1 MSIWRSA
8 RLLLCIGA
16 SVGTALG
23 AVKLPKEAEPV
34 SLVAVAST
42 ATPAPRY
49 RNLEDTFYS
58 DIRGAT
64 PEQQLPKSLENKAD
78 AQASYMEGLL
88 LEEEGDYEEALAAY
102 TRSLQLDPG
111 GNPQLAV
118 RVAHDYA
125 KRGDVANGIDVLKDL
140 SKARPNEPAAYL
152 NLAYLYLKQ
161 LKKPELAVK
170 YAEQAVRVD
179 PKNFTGYETL
189 FEVYVAL
196 KQKSD
201 AEAVLTK
208 AQKLDSKDPNFWLSL
223 VELSLQLYDNG
234 RGNFPPSKV
243 VAIDPLL
250 KKAASFAGKDGNIYA
265 KIADDYVLIDQV
277 PTAIPFYLQTLELNK
292 DNADV
297 RYKLAQ
303 SFVKTGQRDQA
314 IRNLEEMLKAN
325 PLKFEIYEFLARLYE
340 EAGNKE
346 RALDNYEQALLLAP
360 NQPENYLHTAEVQL
374 ELKRY
379 DQAISTLE
387 EARRRFPIPQVT
399 YSLAI
404 ALSSAKRYSD
414 ALPIFEAALQEAQS
428 SEEELIDGSFYFNY
442 GATAEQAGLVDKAAT
457 LLKKS
462 IELDPSKAA
471 QAYNYL
477 GYMWVD
483 RNLNLDEAGFMIR
496 KALEI
501 EPDNGAFLDSLG
513 WFFFKK
519 GDFGRALTELLHAAD
534 LFNPPDPVVYEH
546 IGDTYRSLGN
556 IPQALSYWQKAMNLD
571 PQNQSIASKID
582 QAKAK
587 MTSNPANS
595 PTQIFLPP
603 PATSR
608 PTAEPSHAQP

>member
-1 MSIWRSA
+1 MSIWRWA

-16 SVGTALG
+16 SAGMALG
-23 AVKLPKEAEPV
+23 TFNLPGEAEPAT
-34 SLVAVAST
+34 LIAMATT
-42 ATPAPRY
+42 ANPTPRY
-49 RNLEDTFYS
+49 RSLEDTFYS
-58 DIRGAT
+58 DIRPAT
-64 PEQQLPKSLENKAD
+64 PEQQLAKSLEKKAD

-111 GNPQLAV
+111 GNPQLVV

-125 KRGDVANGIDVLKDL
+125 KRGDVASGIDVLKDL

-152 NLAYLYLKQ
+152 NLAYLYFKV
-161 LKKPELAVK
+161 LKKPELALK

-179 PKNFTGYETL
+179 PKNLTVYQTL
-189 FEVYVAL
+189 FEVYLAL
-196 KQKSD
+196 KQKND

-223 VELSLQLYDNG
+223 VDLSIQLYDSG

-243 VAIDPLL
+243 AEVDPLL
-250 KKAASFAGKDGNIYA
+250 KKAADYAANDGNIYA
-265 KIADDYVLIDQV
+265 KVADDYVLIDQV
-277 PTAIPFYLQTLELNK
+277 ASAIPFYLRTLELNK
-292 DNADV
+292 ENADV

-303 SFVKTGQRDQA
+303 SFLKTGQRDQA

-346 RALDNYEQALLLAP
+346 RALANYEQALLMAP

-374 ELKRY
+374 ELRRY

-387 EARRRFPIPQVT
+387 EARRRFPIPQIT

-404 ALSSAKRYSD
+404 ALSTAKRYSD

-457 LLKKS
+457 LLKRS
-462 IELDPSKAA
+462 IDLDPSKAA

-477 GYMWVD
+477 GFMWVD
-483 RNLNLDEAGFMIR
+483 RNMNLDEAGLMIK
-496 KALEI
+496 KALDIDPE
-501 EPDNGAFLDSLG
+501 NGAYLDSLG
-513 WFFFKK
+513 WYYYRK
-519 GDFGRALTELLHAAD
+519 GDFARALTELLHAAD
-534 LFNPPDPVVYEH
+534 LINPPDPVVYEH
-546 IGDTYRSLGN
+546 IGDTYKSLGN
-556 IPQALSYWQKAMNLD
+556 TAMALTYWQKGLTLD
-571 PQNQSIASKID
+571 PQSQSLATKID

-587 MTSNPANS
+587 VTSNP
-595 PTQIFLPP
+595 TTTPP
-603 PATSR
+603 PMLSSPA
-608 PTAEPSHAQP
+608 PSQQ

>member
-16 SVGTALG
+16 SAGTALG
-23 AVKLPKEAEPV
+23 AIKLPGEAPRAA
-34 SLVAVAST
+34 LVAIAST
-42 ATPAPRY
+42 ASPTPTY
-49 RNLEDTFYS
+49 RSLEDTFYS
-58 DIRGAT
+58 DIRPAA
-64 PEQQLPKSLENKAD
+64 PEQQLPKSLEKKAD

-88 LEEEGDYEEALAAY
+88 LEQEGDYEEALAAY

-140 SKARPNEPAAYL
+140 SKARPNEPVAYL
-152 NLAYLYLKQ
+152 NLAYFYLKQ

-179 PKNFTGYETL
+179 PKNFSGYQTL
-189 FEVYVAL
+189 FEVYLAL
-196 KQKSD
+196 KQKND
-201 AEAVLTK
+201 AESVLMK
-208 AQKLDSKDPNFWLSL
+208 AQKLESKDPNFWLSL
-223 VELSLQLYDNG
+223 VDLSLQLYDNG
-234 RGNFPPSKV
+234 RGNFPASKV
-243 VAIDPLL
+243 GAIDPLL
-250 KKAASFAGKDGNIYA
+250 KRAASLGGSDGNIYA

-277 PTAIPFYLQTLELNK
+277 PSAIPFYIQTLELNK
-292 DNADV
+292 DNAEV

-303 SFVKTGQRDQA
+303 SFLKTGQRDQA

-346 RALDNYEQALLLAP
+346 RALANYEQALLLAP

-374 ELKRY
+374 ELRRY
-379 DQAISTLE
+379 PQAISTLE
-387 EARRRFPIPQVT
+387 EARRKFPIPQVT

-404 ALSSAKRYSD
+404 ALSTAKRYLD

-428 SEEELIDGSFYFNY
+428 SGEELIDGSFYFNY
-442 GATAEQAGLVDKAAT
+442 GATAEQAGLVEKAAT
-457 LLKKS
+457 LLKRS

-483 RNLNLDEAGFMIR
+483 RNLNLDEAGSMIK

-513 WFFFKK
+513 WFYFKK
-519 GDFGRALTELLHAAD
+519 GDLARALTELLHAAD
-534 LFNPPDPVVYEH
+534 LFNPPDPVVFEH

-556 IPQALSYWQKAMNLD
+556 TPQALNYWQKSMNLD
-571 PQNQSIASKID
+571 PKNQSVASKID

-587 MTSNPANS
+587 MTSNPASS
-595 PTQIFLPP
+595 PTPILPVP
-603 PATSR
+603 SATSR
-608 PTAEPSHAQP
+608 HTSEPSSSRP